1 MMIDDDT
8 LKATAADQRW
18 TVQLCKSL
26 TEKRDIETSSR
37 LIPLVDDL
45 THILLEAGKEQITV
59 MQPYKGYFIT
69 GNPLIVHP
77 LTPEWYAAM
86 FCCLVAV
93 VQYVEVTRFQ
103 LERFSDRTNGEVIF
117 NACPSVC

>member
-1 MMIDDDT
+1 MGVICDDRRRYSQ
-8 LKATAADQRW
+8 ATAPNQRCP
-18 TVQLCKSL
+18 VQLCKSL

-103 LERFSDRTNGEVIF
+103 LERFSDRTNG
-117 NACPSVC
+117 